1 MYKINRALLTQT
13 LNKHGGKT
21 MRKILLIIILVISA
35 AVVNTSCQKFGG
47 TKEAFKAYK
56 REAQIYTR
64 AEYEQ
69 SRKVLKEFVGATAI
83 PHIMS
88 VKYELKSS
96 KAAGDGQ
103 LNLEVVETIMLEHE
117 NLNGKTKLKNK
128 HFVVMEKDEN
138 GAWESADVEIEE
150 MD

>member
-1 MYKINRALLTQT
+1 MNRAFLIQA

-21 MRKILLIIILVISA
+21 MRKILIIILLVIFT
-35 AVVNTSCQKFGG
+35 VVLNTACDKFGG
-47 TKEAFKAYK
+47 TKEAFDAYK

-69 SRKVLKEFVGATAI
+69 SRKVLKKFVGATAI

-96 KAAGDGQ
+96 KGDGDGQ
-103 LNLEVVETIMLEHE
+103 LDLVVLETILLEHE
-117 NLNGKTKLKNK
+117 NMDGKMKVKN
-128 HFVVMEKDEN
+128 V
-138 GAWESADVEIEE
+138 GIY
-150 MD
+150 